1 MKIFSEKNIGKLII
15 LNSSLV
21 ALLMWLGIVAHT
33 VWDSKIN
40 LKMELLQM
48 EEDYIRNKKISVRE
62 SVLDF
67 IHSMDMR
74 HKNTNTVLRQTLRD
88 QVEQVHSIAT
98 HLYRQNAATM
108 NKDTLEQLIIEAI
121 RPITFNKGRNYFFI
135 RSMSGI
141 TKLWPPDPAQEGK
154 SIYNN
159 SNENRLRVFNSM
171 FATVRNHSGGFN
183 EYLWPKPG
191 EDPNKLFQK
200 IAYLKYFEPFDWY
213 MGAGDYLI
221 EVEQDVQQHVTNI
234 IRQHASR
241 TDNEYMFILD
251 LRSMKGGEKFATMLV
266 NPNTPDPIN
275 ELLGDEYQ
283 DIEGEKFREK
293 FLNGL
298 KEHGEVFVKYR
309 DNKPGTNEVRPK
321 MSYFKLYPKWSWIIA
336 RGFYY
341 DDLLEQIDRYK
352 EQHEKLFYEKIK
364 ISIAILCFILLGA
377 LCLSLLFS
385 HKVRTLFLSYRQRLE
400 KSNRELTKAMDKAH
414 AATLAK
420 SEFLANMSHEIRT
433 PMNGIINLS
442 ELALETELTDKQSD
456 YLRKILFSSKN
467 LLEIINDILDFSKI
481 EAGMLAIEKIYFHL
495 PGLFDKLMLMF
506 TEQSQRKKLQLTLD
520 LAPDLPEHV
529 IGDPMRLYQ
538 VLSNLIGNA
547 IKFTEE
553 GEVIVEAAVLQRK
566 LERAVIQFTV
576 KDTGIGI
583 PEEKI
588 ALLFESFTQADNST
602 ARKYGGT
609 GLGLT
614 ICKRLVSLMGGKLSV
629 VSEVG
634 QGSTFTFS
642 LSVALN
648 GLEKENDEAGSTSEI
663 AAAMTAIRY
672 ARILLV
678 EDNVINQQVAQ
689 EILAK
694 ANLHVE
700 TVSNGR
706 EAVDAVAAREFDAV
720 LMDIQMPIMDG
731 YEATRRI
738 RQELGKIDLP
748 ILAMTAHAVSEERDK
763 CFRIGMNDHIAKP
776 INRSNLFLALSNW
789 IGDKQERQ
797 RKRQVQQVVP
807 QPTQKVGQQVA
818 GQMPVSLVA
827 SAGPLEQL
835 LAEAEAGEA
844 PAGADFAKG
853 IQRVEGNRKLY
864 LKLLKSF
871 CREQESALE
880 KIPALLQAEDRQK
893 LRHLAHTLKGVA
905 GNIGMFA
912 VQGVAASAEQ
922 KASEGPANELQEAF
936 QVLERELDKIV
947 TYLAPRIEEQE
958 KQRQIAESQEPA
970 SEQDKHKAL
979 LFLRRLAVLLEQS
992 DFSSLQFL
1000 EGNQDVVRA
1009 LVDESS
1015 LTQLT
1020 GYIEGFHFK
1029 NALGLI
1035 HEIIDGKD

>member
-33 VWDSKIN
+33 FWDSKIN

-48 EEDYIRNKKISVRE
+48 EEDYIKNKKISVRE

-67 IHSMDMR
+67 IRSIDMR
-74 HKNTNTVLRQTLRD
+74 DKTTHTVLRRTLKD
-88 QVEQVHSIAT
+88 QVEQIHSIAL
-98 HLYRQNAATM
+98 HLYQQNAATM
-108 NKDTLEQLIIEAI
+108 NKDALEKLIIDAI
-121 RPITFNKGRNYFFI
+121 RPVTFNNGRNYFFI

-141 TKLWPPDPAQEGK
+141 TKLWPPDPEQEGK

-159 SNENRLRVFNSM
+159 SNENRLQVFNNM
-171 FATVRNHSGGFN
+171 FATARHNGSGFN

-191 EDPNKLFQK
+191 EDKNKLFQK
-200 IAYLKYFEPFDWY
+200 IAYIKRFEPFDWY
-213 MGAGDYLI
+213 IGSGDYLV
-221 EVEQDVQQHVTNI
+221 EVERDAQQHVTNI
-234 IRQHASR
+234 INQHASR
-241 TDNEYMFILD
+241 TDDEYMFILD

-266 NPNTPDPIN
+266 NPNHPDPLDN
-275 ELLGDEYQ
+275 LLSDEYQ
-283 DIEGEKFREK
+283 DMQGEKFREK

-309 DNKPGTNEVRPK
+309 DQKPGTDEVRPK

-336 RGFYY
+336 RGFYF
-341 DDLLEQIDRYK
+341 DDLLAQIDRLK
-352 EQHEKLFYEKIK
+352 AQHEKTFYEKIK
-364 ISIAILCFILLGA
+364 ISLAILCFILLSA
-377 LCLSLLFS
+377 LCISLLFS

-414 AATLAK
+414 AATIAK

-442 ELALETELTDKQSD
+442 ELALETELTDKQAD
-456 YLRKILFSSKN
+456 YMKKILFSSKN

-481 EAGMLAIEKIYFHL
+481 EAGMLTIEKVYFDL

-506 TEQSQRKKLQLTLD
+506 TEQSQRKNLQLSLD
-520 LAPDLPEHV
+520 LPPDLPGNV

-547 IKFTEE
+547 IKFTEQ
-553 GEVIVEAAVLQRK
+553 GEIFITAGVVQRK
-566 LERAVIQFTV
+566 LERAVVQFTV
-576 KDTGIGI
+576 SDTGIGI
-583 PEEKI
+583 AQEKI

-629 VSEVG
+629 ESEVG
-634 QGSTFTFS
+634 RGSHFSFS
-642 LSVALN
+642 LSFALN
-648 GLEKENDEAGSTSEI
+648 GMEKENDNSSGTGETAV
-663 AAAMTAIRY
+663 AMAAIRY

-678 EDNVINQQVAQ
+678 EDNIINQQVAQ

-700 TVSNGR
+700 TVNNGK
-706 EAVDAVAAREFDAV
+706 EAVEAVAARDFDAV
-720 LMDIQMPIMDG
+720 LMDIQMPVMDG
-731 YEATRRI
+731 YEATRVI
-738 RQELGKIDLP
+738 RQDLGKTDLP

-776 INRSNLFLALSNW
+776 INRNTLFLALSNW
-789 IGDKQERQ
+789 IGETAKRHNEKQAADVNQ
-797 RKRQVQQVVP
+797 LAIAQTP
-807 QPTQKVGQQVA
+807 Y
-818 GQMPVSLVA
+818 
-827 SAGPLEQL
+827 PLTQL
-835 LAEAEAGEA
+835 LAEAERGEA
-844 PAGADFAKG
+844 PTGIDFAG
-853 IQRVEGNRKLY
+853 GLQRVEGNEKLY

-871 CREQESALE
+871 YREQKESLGNIPELLE
-880 KIPALLQAEDRQK
+880 KNNRQEA
-893 LRHLAHTLKGVA
+893 RHFAHSLKGVA
-905 GNIGMFA
+905 GNIGMSDL
-912 VQGVAASAEQ
+912 QKLSSRAEQ
-922 KASEGPANELQEAF
+922 KAGYGTAEEFQEIFQKLIQELSQIIE
-936 QVLERELDKIV
+936 
-947 TYLAPRIEEQE
+947 YLAPRVEGVGKQE
-958 KQRQIAESQEPA
+958 KQGEQVGAIGPA
-970 SEQDKHKAL
+970 ADEHSRRKAL

-1000 EGNQDVVRA
+1000 EGNQGIASA
-1009 LVDESS
+1009 LLDESS
-1015 LTQLT
+1015 LSSLT

-1029 NALGLI
+1029 NALNLI
-1035 HEIIDGKD
+1035 NKIIADQS